1 MERVKCFYSKN
12 REVSRLFIIM
22 IAWLIFM
29 LLTQAGK
36 FFTGANFL
44 TMAGQ
49 FPEYGLMA
57 LGGMLCMMTGG
68 IDLSVVGTA
77 NMTTIISVY
86 VLNWIFGVDGTM
98 PAGFS
103 VVIFLI
109 AILTGCVIGA
119 FNGFLIS
126 ELKVP
131 PILATL
137 GVNQLITGLCIVITG
152 GAAVSSFPKQFCDI
166 FSTNLFGIIPVRV
179 LVFILVAV
187 IIWFMLERST
197 YGTKLRL
204 YGSSAHVAE
213 FSGINTKKLV
223 FKTYMT
229 SAVCASVG
237 GLMMLSTYASARADY
252 GSNYTMQ
259 SILLIVLGG
268 VSPNGG
274 KGRLSGVAAA
284 IILLKFI
291 ESGINR
297 FRSVSTYYVTLIWGA
312 VLILALVIDY
322 FSARPKKVKEK

>member
-1 MERVKCFYSKN
+1 M
-12 REVSRLFIIM
+12 
-22 IAWLIFM
+22 
-29 LLTQAGK
+29 
-36 FFTGANFL
+36 
-44 TMAGQ
+44 
-49 FPEYGLMA
+49 
-57 LGGMLCMMTGG
+57 
-68 IDLSVVGTA
+68 
-77 NMTTIISVY
+77 
-86 VLNWIFGVDGTM
+86 
-98 PAGFS
+98 
-103 VVIFLI
+103 
-109 AILTGCVIGA
+109 
-119 FNGFLIS
+119 
-126 ELKVP
+126 P

-179 LVFILVAV
+179 IVFILAAV
-187 IIWFMLERST
+187 MIWFMLERST

-223 FKTYMT
+223 FKTYMA

-274 KGRLSGVAAA
+274 KAD
-284 IILLKFI
+284 
-291 ESGINR
+291 
-297 FRSVSTYYVTLIWGA
+297 Y
-312 VLILALVIDY
+312 LVWLRQS
-322 FSARPKKVKEK
+322 FF